1 MKDVMKDGTGHEKE
15 RRLQCDST
23 WTLAVVSRRQA
34 VKAWISLIAGGALV
48 LGGGGFPLIGSAD
61 SRIEIA
67 ISQADR
73 DHCASRMREYMEIVN
88 EILWAT
94 LEEDMEGVAEAAILG
109 VPRRY

>member
-1 MKDVMKDGTGHEKE
+1 MKDDIGHDKE
-15 RRLQCDST
+15 RLLQRDST
-23 WTLAVVSRRQA
+23 RTLAVVSRRQA
-34 VKAWISLIAGGALV
+34 VKAWISLIAGGVIV
-48 LGGGGFPLIGSAD
+48 LFGVGLPLISSAD